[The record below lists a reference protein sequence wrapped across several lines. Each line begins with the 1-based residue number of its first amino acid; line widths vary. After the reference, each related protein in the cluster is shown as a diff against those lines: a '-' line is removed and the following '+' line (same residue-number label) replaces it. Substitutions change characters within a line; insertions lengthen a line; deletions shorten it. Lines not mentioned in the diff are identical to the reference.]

1 MHRITLWVLSACAV
15 LLLAGTS
22 FSKSGGYV
30 QITKPFANIY
40 EYLDPQ
46 STIIKQAHKGEYFE
60 LVSSGTSWYQ
70 VKVKDKVGWLE
81 MRAGNV
87 VDAPKKLF
95 NTIPFGVFVL
105 SIGMLIVTLGLVG
118 FFLYRQKQ
126 TAV

>member
-1 MHRITLWVLSACAV
+1 MTLWVLSCCAV
-15 LLLAGTS
+15 VLFAGAS
-22 FSKSGGYV
+22 FAKNGSYV

-46 STIIKQAHKGEYFE
+46 STIVKQAHKGEYFE

-81 MRAGNV
+81 MRAGSV
-87 VDAPKKLF
+87 VNAPKKLF
-95 NTIPFGVFVL
+95 NTIPFGIFVL
-105 SIGMLIVTLGLVG
+105 SIVVLILTLGLVG

-126 TAV
+126 TSH